1 MLRCP
6 HLLRTTLWL
15 SAPGRRFPPS
25 SRRTIQLLFR
35 CRTQMNTH
43 VRVPCASRMPR
54 SRLELPPPHSPALAG
69 CANLASQKYCLIYAF
84 PAIKGLRV
92 LSRLKIIQTGI
103 TVVILPAVGYFYLQG
118 QVSLT
123 LLSYATGVAA
133 FAAIMLC
140 VMSYYIRRVVGMM
153 YLDHTHTT
161 LKVSHLSFW
170 GHRRDVYLP
179 VSDVMTLG
187 DTGDSLGE
195 TVLRLKRYSSS
206 DVLYFSTRL
215 GRVVDERG
223 FEKVFGILS

>member
-1 MLRCP
+1 CP

-54 SRLELPPPHSPALAG
+54 SRLELPPPHSP
-69 CANLASQKYCLIYAF
+69 KYCLIYAF

-215 GRVVDERG
+215 GRVVDER
-223 FEKVFGILS
+223 EKQPVFHQL